1 MIAERIAALR
11 AKMKEYGVD
20 AYLVPTSDFHGSE
33 YVGDYFK
40 CRSFLSGFTGSA
52 GSLVVTADMAGL
64 WTDGRYFLQAEDQ
77 LAGSGIDLY
86 KMGEEGVPTIHDFLV
101 DKLTEGQC
109 LGFDGRTLSKSY
121 ATALEKDLSK
131 KGARVNFEL
140 DLAGEVWEDRPALS
154 AKPVMLL
161 DVKYAGKSRADKLAD
176 VRKVMEEKK
185 ADYFVLTSLDDIVW
199 LLNIRGADVECTPV
213 VLSYVVVM
221 KERVL
226 LFANEQAF
234 GAEVKAA
241 LEADGVLLLP
251 YNNIYGWI
259 KKISAGKTVL
269 LDGGRANY
277 AIVAS
282 VPAEVKVLDE
292 TNPTQLPKA
301 IKNETEVANMYQAH
315 VKDGVAKTRF
325 MYWLK
330 QRVQAAQAA
339 GTIEM
344 TDENGAPIT
353 EISASDKLEAFRA
366 EQENFMG
373 LSFGTIAGF
382 GPHGAIIHYG
392 ATEESNVKLHTGD
405 FLLVDSGGQYL
416 EGTTDITRTFALGE
430 VDEIRKK
437 HYTLVLRGN
446 LNLTA
451 AKFIHGVR
459 GINLDYICRQPLWE
473 AGLDYNHGTGH
484 GVGYFLNVHEGPN
497 GFRWKVVP
505 ERMDSAVFEA
515 GMITSN
521 EPGLYL
527 PGEYGIRL
535 ENLIV
540 CRKGEKTQYGQFMDF
555 DAMTMVPFDLDAV
568 DPQYMNSREIQ
579 LLNQYHARVYET
591 IAPFLPEEE
600 KEWLKEATRA
610 I

>member
-1 MIAERIAALR
+1 MIKERIAALR
-11 AKMKEYGVD
+11 AKMKEHGVD
-20 AYLVPTSDFHGSE
+20 AYLVPTSDFHNSE

-40 CRSFLSGFTGSA
+40 CRSYLSGFTGSA

-64 WTDGRYFLQAEDQ
+64 WTDGRYFLQAADQ
-77 LAGSGIDLY
+77 LEGTGIDLF

-101 DKLTEGQC
+101 DKMGEGQC
-109 LGFDGRTLSKSY
+109 VGFDGRTLSKSF
-121 ATALEKDLSK
+121 AAGLEKDLAG
-131 KGARVNFEL
+131 KGAKVNFEL
-140 DLAGEVWEDRPALS
+140 DLAGDVWEDRPALS

-176 VRKVMEEKK
+176 LRKVMEEKK

-199 LLNIRGADVECTPV
+199 LLNIRGGDVECTPV
-213 VLSYVVVM
+213 VLSYVVVL
-221 KERVL
+221 KDRVL

-234 GAEVKAA
+234 DAEVKAA
-241 LEADGVLLLP
+241 LEADGVMLLP
-251 YNNIYGWI
+251 YNNIYSWI
-259 KKISAGKTVL
+259 KKITSGKTVL
-269 LDGGRANY
+269 LDGSRANY

-282 VPAEVKVLDE
+282 VPEGVTVLDE

-301 IKNETEVANMYQAH
+301 IKNATEVENMYQAH

-330 QRVQAAQAA
+330 QRVKAAKEA
-339 GTIEM
+339 GTIWL
-344 TDENGAPIT
+344 TDENGAPVT
-353 EISASDKLEAFRA
+353 EISASDKLEAFRQ
-366 EQENFMG
+366 EQENFKG

-392 ATEESNVKLHTGD
+392 ATAETNVPLHTEE

-430 VDEIRKK
+430 VDDIRKK
-437 HYTLVLRGN
+437 HYTLVMRGN

-451 AKFIHGVR
+451 AKFVHGVR
-459 GINLDYICRQPLWE
+459 GINLDYVSRQPLWE
-473 AGLDYNHGTGH
+473 EGLDYNHGTGH

-505 ERMDSAVFEA
+505 ERMDSAVFEE

-527 PGEYGIRL
+527 AGQYGI
-535 ENLIV
+535 
-540 CRKGEKTQYGQFMDF
+540 
-555 DAMTMVPFDLDAV
+555 
-568 DPQYMNSREIQ
+568 PQG
-579 LLNQYHARVYET
+579 
-591 IAPFLPEEE
+591 
-600 KEWLKEATRA
+600 
-610 I
+610 